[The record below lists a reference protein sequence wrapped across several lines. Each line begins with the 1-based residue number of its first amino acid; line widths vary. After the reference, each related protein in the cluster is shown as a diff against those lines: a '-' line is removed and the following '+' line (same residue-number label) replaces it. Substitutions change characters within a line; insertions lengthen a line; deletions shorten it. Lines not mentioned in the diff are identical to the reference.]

1 MLRSIRWHDM
11 KAVIPA
17 AGLGTRFLPAT
28 KASPKEM
35 LPVVDKP
42 AIQYVVEECVAS
54 GIKEICIVT
63 GRGKRAI
70 EDHFDHA
77 YELERL
83 LEQAGDRKR
92 LEQIQ
97 AISEMAEIFYVR
109 QRAPRGLGHAV
120 AAARSFVGK
129 EPFAVLLGDDIME
142 STAPCTKQ
150 LMDWHAKVGGS
161 IVAVEP
167 VPRERLSSY
176 GVIKPRAESQP
187 GLFEVAD
194 LVEKPKP
201 AEAPSD
207 LGIMGRY
214 VLDAA
219 VVDCAGRVKPGRG
232 GELQLTDAMRL
243 ALQEGSGLHA
253 WRFQGRR
260 HDLGHKLGWLM
271 ANVQYGLKDP
281 DAGPGLRS
289 FLDGLR
295 G

>member
-1 MLRSIRWHDM
+1 M

-54 GIKEICIVT
+54 GIEEICIVT

-70 EDHFDHA
+70 EDHFDNA

-83 LEQAGDRKR
+83 LEQKGDRRR
-92 LEQIQ
+92 LEMVQ
-97 AISEMAEIFYVR
+97 AISEMADIYYVR
-109 QRAPRGLGHAV
+109 QRAPKGLGHAV
-120 AAARSFVGK
+120 LCAKSFVAG
-129 EPFAVLLGDDIME
+129 EPFAVLLGDDIMDGPV
-142 STAPCTKQ
+142 PCTKQ
-150 LMDWHAKVGGS
+150 LLDWHGKLGGS
-161 IVAVEP
+161 VVAVET

-176 GVIKPRAESQP
+176 GIVKPQKEVGP
-187 GLFEVAD
+187 GLHRIAD
-194 LVEKPKP
+194 LVEKPRP
-201 AEAPSD
+201 EDAPSD

-214 VLDAA
+214 VLDGS
-219 VVDCAGRVKPGRG
+219 VMEFLGKTKPGAN
-232 GELQLTDAMRL
+232 GELQLTDALRL
-243 ALQEGSGLHA
+243 AVKEHPIHA

-271 ANVQYGLKDP
+271 ANVEYGLKDP
-281 DAGPGLRS
+281 EAGADFQR
-289 FLDGLR
+289 FLAGR
-295 G
+295 R